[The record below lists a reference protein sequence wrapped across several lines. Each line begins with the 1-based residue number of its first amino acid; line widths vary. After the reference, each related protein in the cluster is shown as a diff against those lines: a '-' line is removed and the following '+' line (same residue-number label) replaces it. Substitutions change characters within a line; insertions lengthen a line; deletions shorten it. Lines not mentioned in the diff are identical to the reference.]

1 MANFSALNKMI
12 KLQKLLNNKNINLCH
27 VACRNLITSPIMASN
42 CQNFEQQVSQTIETT
57 QSQQHCWNHIEIGDS
72 SKYSIGRCS
81 LALSNNNARHHN
93 INTANRRTFCTKT
106 TQTIDEFRAREE
118 KREAEYEQQEQAKSQ
133 EEENERD
140 AKAEAVRVKILE
152 AALQHVP
159 TLGWTRNAIVQGAE
173 DVGYPSVVH
182 GMFPQGGFDLVSYFN
197 GKCNEELLK
206 ILKKETDD
214 GKKEINNP
222 LEFLVRFVRLRL
234 EMMAPYKGQWPQAL
248 ALIALPQ
255 NASTALAQVL
265 TLVDD
270 ICYYS
275 GDRSVDIGWY
285 TRRIGL
291 ASIMKM
297 TELYMLQ
304 DHSPDHSKTWEFLAN
319 RMDDAVQLQM
329 TLMNIGG
336 TTSGVQRSLKSAFI
350 TARSILGLN
359 YNKS

>member
-1 MANFSALNKMI
+1 MANFSALNKFI
-12 KLQKLLNNKNINLCH
+12 KLQILLNNRNVNLSH
-27 VACRNLITSPIMASN
+27 IACRSFITSPALAS
-42 CQNFEQQVSQTIETT
+42 CYQKPDQEVYSHDLQ
-57 QSQQHCWNHIEIGDS
+57 QSQQQWNSLNAGYT
-72 SKYSIGRCS
+72 SKNSPVGRCS
-81 LALSNNNARHHN
+81 LRLSANIQPHHK
-93 INTANRRTFCTKT
+93 TTTTQCRTFCTKT
-106 TQTIDEFRAREE
+106 TESIDDFRAREE
-118 KREAEYEQQEQAKSQ
+118 KREAEFEQQEKTKSQ
-133 EEENERD
+133 EEDNERD
-140 AKAEAVRVKILE
+140 AKAEAVRIKILE

-214 GKKEINNP
+214 GKKEIGNP

-304 DHSPDHSKTWEFLAN
+304 DHSPDHHKTWEFLEN

-329 TLMNIGG
+329 TLMKLGG
-336 TTSGVQRSLKSAFI
+336 TTSGVQRSLKSAFT

-359 YNKS
+359 YHKS

>member
-1 MANFSALNKMI
+1 MANFSALNKII
-12 KLQKLLNNKNINLCH
+12 KLQKLLNNKNVNISH
-27 VACRNLITSPIMASN
+27 VACRNLITSPVVAINYDNSHEQTDSKKLPQSLQYWNSLAAS
-42 CQNFEQQVSQTIETT
+42 
-57 QSQQHCWNHIEIGDS
+57 DS
-72 SKYSIGRCS
+72 SRNSIGRCS
-81 LALSNNNARHHN
+81 LKLS
-93 INTANRRTFCTKT
+93 TT
-106 TQTIDEFRAREE
+106 TQCHSTNQIRTYCKKSTESIDEFRAREE
-118 KREAEYEQQEQAKSQ
+118 KREAEFEEQEKAKSK

-173 DVGYPSVVH
+173 DAGYPSVVH

-214 GKKEINNP
+214 GKKEIGNP

-304 DHSPDHSKTWEFLAN
+304 DHSPDHRKTWEFLEN

-329 TLMNIGG
+329 TLMKIGG
-336 TTSGVQRSLKSAFI
+336 TTSGVHRSLNSAFT